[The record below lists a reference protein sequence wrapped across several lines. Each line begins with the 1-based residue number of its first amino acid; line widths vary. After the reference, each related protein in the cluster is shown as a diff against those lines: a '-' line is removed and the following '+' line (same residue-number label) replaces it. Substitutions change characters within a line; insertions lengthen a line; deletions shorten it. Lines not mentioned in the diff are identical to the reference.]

1 MKITRLINSITAI
14 IIPLYITLLIITRP
28 LNAEESTDYSEDLF
42 FSEPPLIT
50 DASRFSQKQKDS
62 TVSTSVIDQEM
73 IMASGAIN
81 IVDLLRLVPGFQVSH
96 VDGGNFLA
104 SYHGLANE
112 NPFRLEVRINGF
124 TVNNQFTDGTVWQ
137 ALGIEIE
144 DIDHIEITRGS
155 NSSNFGFNSLI
166 ASINI
171 ITKSPLKEQGTQLRA
186 LGGSA
191 DTQGYLLRHA
201 GNIGS
206 VYFRGGFDYKKS
218 SGFDAID
225 DDTDI
230 YQASFKSYYAPTL
243 QDEIEYEFTYHTGLN
258 TFVDFEE
265 GIPGSVRRNKTMR
278 HSVSWDHDYSGSDH
292 FQVQATYDQFISDSD
307 DVLVSQNPL
316 LPLTSRIG
324 ELEANRFDL
333 ETSFFNQL
341 NNSVEWLFGGG
352 VRHSNIDGD
361 TVLQGNQSS
370 VSRTSYR
377 LFTGINWNIS
387 QSLKFESSVLIFDS
401 NIDEFSISPRAG
413 INYKLSPNHILRSSI
428 AYSERSPGLLTQ
440 HQFSQDPNANFIFTS
455 VIPNLSNEKLISAD
469 VGYRG
474 IFFKSKIISDLRIFF
489 ESLRDG
495 IGTTRFDPNGLGALF
510 GSGTAEITNNE
521 LDANTY
527 GIETEIK
534 YRINPQAFIHLNYS
548 YANSNGSFV
557 EDSFNN
563 TIGTLD
569 KRTPKHTLG
578 ILASHQ
584 FQYGFFASTAYY
596 YQSDLQWFGNDQRT
610 ASYDRLDLR
619 LGKNTKFY
627 GKEINI
633 EFLLQNLLDDY
644 IEHRVGNVF
653 DTRAFLRLELEL

>member
-1 MKITRLINSITAI
+1 MKFKYSIKN
-14 IIPLYITLLIITRP
+14 IIPIIFISFGASLLTIKQP
-28 LNAEESTDYSEDLF
+28 CAEESNEFNEDLF

-50 DASRFSQKQKDS
+50 DASRFTQKQNDS
-62 TVSTSVIDQEM
+62 TVATSIIDQEM
-73 IMASGAIN
+73 IEASGAIN
-81 IVDLLRLVPGFQVSH
+81 IVDLLRLVPGFQASH

-104 SYHGLANE
+104 TYHGLANE

-137 ALGIEIE
+137 TLGIEIE

-186 LGGSA
+186 LAGSV

-201 GNIGS
+201 GNLGS
-206 VYFRGGFDYKKS
+206 VYFRGGIDYKKS

-230 YQASFKSYYAPTL
+230 YQASFKSYYAPTF

-265 GIPGSVRRNKTMR
+265 GIPGSNRRNKTMR
-278 HSVSWDHDYSGSDH
+278 HSLSWDHNYSGKDRL
-292 FQVQATYDQFISDSD
+292 QVLASYDQYISKSD
-307 DVLVSQNPL
+307 DILVSQNPL
-316 LPLTSRIG
+316 FPLVSRIG
-324 ELEANRFDL
+324 EIEANRFDI
-333 ETSFFNQL
+333 EISAFNKL
-341 NNSVEWLFGGG
+341 NNSIDWLLGGG
-352 VRHSNIDGD
+352 VRHSNIDGE
-361 TVLQGNQSS
+361 TVLQGNQDS
-370 VSRTSYR
+370 VSRTSFR
-377 LFTGINWNIS
+377 LFSGINWKITR
-387 QSLKFESSVLIFDS
+387 SLILETSALFFDS
-401 NIDEFSISPRAG
+401 NIDKFSISPRMG

-440 HQFSQDPNANFIFTS
+440 HQFSQDPNNNFIFTAAD
-455 VIPNLSNEKLISAD
+455 PNLTNEKLTSVD
-469 VGYRG
+469 LGYRG
-474 IFFKSKIISDLRIFF
+474 IFFNSVVTSDFRLFF

-495 IGTTRFDPNGLGALF
+495 IGATRFDPNNF
-510 GSGTAEITNNE
+510 GQASGEITDNS

-534 YRINPQAFIHLNYS
+534 YRITPETFIHLNYG
-548 YANSNGSFV
+548 YANSDGAFL
-557 EDSFNN
+557 ENN
-563 TIGTLD
+563 VTNNIESID
-569 KRTPKHTLG
+569 KRTPKHTLA
-578 ILASHQ
+578 ILGSHKFNQGFYAS
-584 FQYGFFASTAYY
+584 SAYY
-596 YQSDLQWFGNDQRT
+596 YQSELQWFGNDQRT

-619 LGKNTKFY
+619 FGKNSNLY
-627 GKEINI
+627 GKKFNI
-633 EFLLQNLLDDY
+633 ELLFQNLLDDY

-653 DTRAFLRLELEL
+653 DTRAFIRLQLEL